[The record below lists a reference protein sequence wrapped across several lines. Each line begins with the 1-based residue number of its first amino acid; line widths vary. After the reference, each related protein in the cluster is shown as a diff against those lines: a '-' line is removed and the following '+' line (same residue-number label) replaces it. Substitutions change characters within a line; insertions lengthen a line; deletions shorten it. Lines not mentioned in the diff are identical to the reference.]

1 MWKNWLTLKGIAAL
15 LLLACLSACRPDSE
29 VDQTSAQAGSPA
41 QSAPKQEV
49 RQIPFPVPMVYRD
62 GTLDVASVQD
72 SASIEPETEA
82 APESS
87 SSSVRR
93 ELRSSSS
100 ESSSSEAPSSSS
112 ICANA
117 PEGTLCDERDGHIYR
132 LVAIGSQVW
141 MGQNLNYKAEG
152 SWCYDNKAENCNI
165 YGRLYSWVSAM
176 GLDAAYANASAAD
189 MIQEEHQGICPDG
202 FHVPTDNEMKA
213 LVRYITKHNKHPEE
227 NTGTLLKK
235 TVSWNLSEDWP
246 TGMDRFGFGAL
257 AAGSRNAKGEFRDMG
272 RDADFW
278 IAEESNTPTHAP
290 YWNLY
295 YDNDEFLGDYSKQKT
310 FAYSVR
316 CLKNKKAKAAPA
328 AADSTSQAAPADTTG
343 K

>member
-1 MWKNWLTLKGIAAL
+1 MVGL
-15 LLLACLSACRPDSE
+15 LLLLLVAGVCSCRQDPE
-29 VDQTSAQAGSPA
+29 PQQKKAPAAAPA
-41 QSAPKQEV
+41 QTTPDVPKQVV

-62 GTLDVASVQD
+62 GSLDVASVQD
-72 SASIEPETEA
+72 SASVEQMQDSI
-82 APESS
+82 PESS
-87 SSSVRR
+87 SSSERR
-93 ELRSSSS
+93 EPRSSSA

-112 ICANA
+112 VCANA
-117 PEGTLCDERDGHIYR
+117 PEGTLCDERDGRIYR
-132 LVAIGSQVW
+132 LVAIGNQIW
-141 MGQNLNYKAEG
+141 MGQNLNYHSED
-152 SWCYDNKAENCNI
+152 SWCYDNNIENCNI

-176 GLDAAYANASAAD
+176 ALSHEYASNSAAGV
-189 MIQEEHQGICPDG
+189 IQEEHQGVCPDG
-202 FHVPTDNEMKA
+202 FHIPTDAEMKA

-235 TVSWNLSEDWP
+235 TVSWNRSEDWP
-246 TGMDRFGFGAL
+246 SGMDRFGFGAL

-272 RDADFW
+272 KDADFW

-316 CLKNKKAKAAPA
+316 CLKNKKSNATA
-328 AADSTSQAAPADTTG
+328 AADSTALAAPTDTIG

>member
-1 MWKNWLTLKGIAAL
+1 MVAGLCSCEQESETPKSSAPAA
-15 LLLACLSACRPDSE
+15 AAVSDATAASE
-29 VDQTSAQAGSPA
+29 EA
-41 QSAPKQEV
+41 APKQEV

-72 SASIEPETEA
+72 SASIEPEIEP
-82 APESS
+82 APES

-117 PEGTLCDERDGHIYR
+117 PDGTLCDERDGHIYR

-189 MIQEEHQGICPDG
+189 VIQEEHQGVCPDG

-213 LVRYITKHNKHPEE
+213 LVRYITKHNKHPDE

-235 TVSWNLSEDWP
+235 TVSWNRSEDWP

-316 CLKNKKAKAAPA
+316 CLKNKKSKPAP
-328 AADSTSQAAPADTTG
+328 AADSTSQAASADTTG